1 MGLSPISRHEENNLQ
16 EFTSHDEAARYF
28 KELYGSDFVFEEFSG
43 EYYFY
48 ALVFNHAVYRN
59 GRTELSKGYS
69 LSGNLAMDFLKSY
82 QSIQI
87 NKNGNVHIVH

>member
-1 MGLSPISRHEENNLQ
+1 MGFSPISRQDENNLQ
-16 EFTSHDEAARYF
+16 EFNSHDDAALYF
-28 KELYGSDFVFEEFSG
+28 KERYGSDFVFEEFSG

-48 ALVFNHAVYRN
+48 ALVFNHEVYRK

-69 LSGNLAMDFLKSY
+69 LSGNLAMDFLNSY

-87 NKNGNVHIVH
+87 HKDGSIHIVH